1 MLAFNFLM
9 LIYQQSYIVISFHV
23 FIIINSI
30 GKTLYRQQYLY
41 PEESNLITFIHRS
54 GSQQI

>member
-1 MLAFNFLM
+1 M